1 MNAARS
7 VHPMTDPTFV
17 FGVGLDFTGAD
28 RNLLRQLCQVRKIG
42 GITLR
47 HTNPGEDLQ
56 PLIAQGGQKG
66 FRDLPGILTR

>member
-1 MNAARS
+1 
-7 VHPMTDPTFV
+7 MTDPTFV

-47 HTNPGEDLQ
+47 HTNPGEDT
-56 PLIAQGGQKG
+56 PTPAKTTS
-66 FRDLPGILTR
+66 R